1 MKKILALFLTC
12 TLLLSVCALFASA
25 DPVTFKPE
33 TKNSK
38 IYGIPANTTLK
49 HFKNAYYNAVIAVYD
64 LEGRKIGN
72 DSVIGTGFTVK
83 INSIQHTAVVKG
95 DIDGDGLIKPYDYIL
110 VKRAYLGTGVT
121 LTDLQLE
128 AADVDVANGKKL
140 SAMNYIKIK
149 RAYMGTYNINNK
161 YTCEP
166 YDPEAEE
173 SGWTPGWV

>member
-1 MKKILALFLTC
+1 MRKILALLLTC

-25 DPVTFKPE
+25 DPVSFRPE
-33 TKNSK
+33 LKNGK
-38 IYGIPANTTLK
+38 IYGVPADTSVKNL
-49 HFKNAYYNAVIAVYD
+49 KNAYYNAIISVFD
-64 LEGRKIGN
+64 TEGKKVS
-72 DSVIGTGFTVK
+72 DSVIIGTGYIVK
-83 INSIQHTAVVKG
+83 INSIQYTAVVKG

-121 LTDLQLE
+121 LTNLQLE